1 MFKNFDKVFKFTFK
15 NQTSTKGYKSGT
27 FLTAFILFIIP
38 VAIFL
43 IAGYAM
49 KNDNDELK
57 SCGADRV
64 YVVDPEAPKADF
76 NILNVSG
83 IEGYTDILYS
93 NAETIDAA
101 LETIEDRGET
111 KSIILQIR
119 KQDGDLQS
127 RIILP
132 DSSELDK
139 DDVKNYNDFL
149 EQSGTITSIVASG
162 VDMSDMTEFMKQ
174 TEYSVYDT
182 EGYKTGTDIYADSDK
197 LAETQN
203 AKIKPGFN
211 MALTYLCVIIIY
223 VVIIMY
229 GNSILQNI
237 VLEKSNKLMDTML
250 ISIAPQALVFGKML
264 AILTSGILQ
273 LLAWLAGLAG
283 GAVVGVK
290 VFTSMIGVQGNV
302 VSSFVSSFG
311 DMGLFKPVNVIV
323 GILALIFGI
332 IMYASLSAVAGS
344 ISSTRE
350 EAASNQSLFV
360 MILLFSFYAALF
372 KGINTTNPAIWL
384 YLFPF
389 TSAMVL
395 PSGICSGVISTGVA
409 VAGLAILIASSLGL
423 IILAG
428 KLYKMMALYKGNKV
442 NIGKAIKMLA
452 GK

>member
-76 NILNVSG
+76 DILNVSG

-174 TEYSVYDT
+174 TEYSV
-182 EGYKTGTDIYADSDK
+182 G
-197 LAETQN
+197 N
-203 AKIKPGFN
+203 RH
-211 MALTYLCVIIIY
+211 LC
-223 VVIIMY
+223 
-229 GNSILQNI
+229 
-237 VLEKSNKLMDTML
+237 
-250 ISIAPQALVFGKML
+250 
-264 AILTSGILQ
+264 
-273 LLAWLAGLAG
+273 
-283 GAVVGVK
+283 
-290 VFTSMIGVQGNV
+290 
-302 VSSFVSSFG
+302 
-311 DMGLFKPVNVIV
+311 
-323 GILALIFGI
+323 
-332 IMYASLSAVAGS
+332 
-344 ISSTRE
+344 
-350 EAASNQSLFV
+350 
-360 MILLFSFYAALF
+360 
-372 KGINTTNPAIWL
+372 
-384 YLFPF
+384 
-389 TSAMVL
+389 
-395 PSGICSGVISTGVA
+395 
-409 VAGLAILIASSLGL
+409 
-423 IILAG
+423 
-428 KLYKMMALYKGNKV
+428 
-442 NIGKAIKMLA
+442 
-452 GK
+452 

>member
-1 MFKNFDKVFKFTFK
+1 MNDKAALKEQNNSEILKVA
-15 NQTSTKGYKSGT
+15 NMVLT
-27 FLTAFILFIIP
+27 FLAIIVICFI
-38 VAIFL
+38 V
-43 IAGYAM
+43 
-49 KNDNDELK
+49 
-57 SCGADRV
+57 
-64 YVVDPEAPKADF
+64 
-76 NILNVSG
+76 
-83 IEGYTDILYS
+83 
-93 NAETIDAA
+93 
-101 LETIEDRGET
+101 
-111 KSIILQIR
+111 
-119 KQDGDLQS
+119 
-127 RIILP
+127 
-132 DSSELDK
+132 
-139 DDVKNYNDFL
+139 
-149 EQSGTITSIVASG
+149 
-162 VDMSDMTEFMKQ
+162 
-174 TEYSVYDT
+174 
-182 EGYKTGTDIYADSDK
+182 
-197 LAETQN
+197 
-203 AKIKPGFN
+203 
-211 MALTYLCVIIIY
+211 
-223 VVIIMY
+223 IMY
-229 GNSILQNI
+229 GNGIMQNV

-250 ISIAPQALVFGKML
+250 ISVAPQALVFGKML

-283 GAVVGVK
+283 GTVVGVK

-311 DMGLFKPVNVIV
+311 ELGLFKPVNVIV